1 MLCTLLGIL
10 TTGLAGALVGVTM
23 EMHDSLTWVDH
34 SSQVLRSA
42 NRVVSTLREAE
53 SGQRG
58 FILTQNPE
66 C

>member
-23 EMHDSLTWVDH
+23 QMHDSLTWVDH

-42 NRVVSTLREAE
+42 NRVVSSLREAE
-53 SGQRG
+53 SGSAVSS
-58 FILTQNPE
+58 
-66 C
+66 